1 MTTKR
6 QSDSLWPLM
15 LLFLWAYEKKERRK
29 LNKTLFELKK
39 VWNIGMPLKVKRQDR
54 DYLVNVMQ

>member
-1 MTTKR
+1 MATNVTFFNG
-6 QSDSLWPLM
+6 LM
-15 LLFLWAYEKKERRK
+15 KKKERRK
-29 LNKTLFELKK
+29 LNKTLFKLKK